1 LKLLAELVVDDLD
14 DDGTLVVA
22 PRIAVDATYA
32 ISPSEVASISQS
44 AYVQGDAEDAQVEN
58 VAEIAMFPE
67 EGIESGGAAFDPV
80 DRDSDDASMAANS
93 SESLGSGSD
102 RTIVAASLNRAVD
115 PKPRGNRWAVAAP
128 GVDLSGDW
136 ELIVTDDFRKDY
148 DHYLAALGQP
158 LLVRT
163 VALSIIG
170 QTTEETKQAD
180 DGKSLLI
187 RGKNVRGVWDRTL
200 VASGADAPLKIPV
213 MTADSETVEAES
225 WWEEAGSVHVSWLRG
240 VTKYGG
246 GCFESRRYLDDDKD
260 IFVCE
265 GSFHPNDER
274 KEPSSITWRFRRQ
287 ITENA

>member
-14 DDGTLVVA
+14 DDGTVVVV
-22 PRIAVDATYA
+22 PRIAVDVTYA
-32 ISPSEVASISQS
+32 ISPSDITEAAS
-44 AYVQGDAEDAQVEN
+44 VHGDAQVEN

-67 EGIESGGAAFDPV
+67 EGIESRGAAFDSV
-80 DRDSDDASMAANS
+80 DRDSDDASTAPNS
-93 SESLGSGSD
+93 SNESLGSGTD
-102 RTIVAASLNRAVD
+102 RTIVSTSSNRATD
-115 PKPRGNRWAVAAP
+115 PQPRGNRWAVAAP
-128 GVDLSGDW
+128 GVDLSGEW

-163 VALSIIG
+163 VALSIVG
-170 QTTEETKQAD
+170 RTTEEMKQAD

-213 MTADSETVEAES
+213 MTADSEKVEAES
-225 WWEEAGSVHVSWLRG
+225 WWAEAGSVHVSWLRG

-265 GSFHPNDER
+265 GSFHPNDEM

-287 ITENA
+287 RTENA

>member
-14 DDGTLVVA
+14 DDGTVVVV
-22 PRIAVDATYA
+22 PRIAVDVTYA
-32 ISPSEVASISQS
+32 ISPSDITEAAS
-44 AYVQGDAEDAQVEN
+44 VHGDAQVEN

-67 EGIESGGAAFDPV
+67 EGIESRGAAFDSV
-80 DRDSDDASMAANS
+80 DRDSDDASTAPNS
-93 SESLGSGSD
+93 SNELLGSGTD
-102 RTIVAASLNRAVD
+102 RTIVSTSSNRATD
-115 PKPRGNRWAVAAP
+115 PQPRGNRWAVAAP
-128 GVDLSGDW
+128 GVDLSGEW

-163 VALSIIG
+163 VALSIVG
-170 QTTEETKQAD
+170 RTTEEMKQAD

-213 MTADSETVEAES
+213 MTADSEKVEAES
-225 WWEEAGSVHVSWLRG
+225 WWAEAGSVHVSWLRG

-265 GSFHPNDER
+265 GSFHPNDEM

-287 ITENA
+287 RTENA

>member
-1 LKLLAELVVDDLD
+1 MKLLAELVVDDLD
-14 DDGTLVVA
+14 DDGTVVVV
-22 PRIAVDATYA
+22 PRIAVDVTYA
-32 ISPSEVASISQS
+32 ISPSDITEAAS
-44 AYVQGDAEDAQVEN
+44 VHGDAQVEN

-67 EGIESGGAAFDPV
+67 EGIESRGAAFDSV
-80 DRDSDDASMAANS
+80 DRDSDDASTAPNS
-93 SESLGSGSD
+93 SNESLGSGTD
-102 RTIVAASLNRAVD
+102 RTIVSTSSNRATD
-115 PKPRGNRWAVAAP
+115 PQPRGNRWAVAAP
-128 GVDLSGDW
+128 GVDLSGEW

-163 VALSIIG
+163 VALSIVG
-170 QTTEETKQAD
+170 RTTEEMKQAD

-213 MTADSETVEAES
+213 MTADSEKVEAES
-225 WWEEAGSVHVSWLRG
+225 WWAEAGSVHVSWLRG

-265 GSFHPNDER
+265 GSFHPNDEM

-287 ITENA
+287 RTENA

>member
-14 DDGTLVVA
+14 DDGTVVVA
-22 PRIAVDATYA
+22 PRIAVDVTYA
-32 ISPSEVASISQS
+32 ISPSEAASVSQS
-44 AYVQGDAEDAQVEN
+44 ASVHGDAEDVQVEN

-67 EGIESGGAAFDPV
+67 EGIESRGAAFDSV
-80 DRDSDDASMAANS
+80 DHDSDDASLAANS
-93 SESLGSGSD
+93 SNESLGSGTDS
-102 RTIVAASLNRAVD
+102 TIVATSSSRVSD
-115 PKPRGNRWAVAAP
+115 PQPRGSRWAVAAP

-170 QTTEETKQAD
+170 RTTEETKQAD

-213 MTADSETVEAES
+213 MTADSEKVEAES

-246 GCFESRRYLDDDKD
+246 GCFESRRYLDDD

-265 GSFHPNDER
+265 GSFHPNDEM

-287 ITENA
+287 RTENA